1 MKPLLHLKTATVF
14 FCPAG
19 ARGLCINCVTA
30 FRVSSSAAGVSCTG
44 LKCHAYYEFNT
55 AKRSFIHV
63 CLLIALFSIL
73 VFVKGSLV
81 FSLRADDNLTLI
93 SQSLISSAR
102 RLPYFGLFGIR
113 RSQLPAIAAL
123 LACKQFY

>member
-1 MKPLLHLKTATVF
+1 M
-14 FCPAG
+14 
-19 ARGLCINCVTA
+19 TA
-30 FRVSSSAAGVSCTG
+30 FCVSSSPAGLSCTG

-81 FSLRADDNLTLI
+81 LAVWNQT
-93 SQSLISSAR
+93 
-102 RLPYFGLFGIR
+102 
-113 RSQLPAIAAL
+113 IAA
-123 LACKQFY
+123 AGDCGIARM